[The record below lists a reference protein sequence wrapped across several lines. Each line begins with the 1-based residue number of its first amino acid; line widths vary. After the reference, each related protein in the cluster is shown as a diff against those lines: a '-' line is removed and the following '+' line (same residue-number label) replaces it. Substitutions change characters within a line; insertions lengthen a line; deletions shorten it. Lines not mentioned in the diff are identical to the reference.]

1 MDKLGDR
8 MKAYEEAFRQKL
20 PIRMP
25 AVIRL
30 DGKAF
35 HTLTK
40 KCEKPFDE
48 KLNTAL
54 RDAVVAMLEEIP
66 ARLAY
71 MQSDEISI
79 LLIDYNRFD
88 SMQWFDGVV
97 QKMAS
102 VAASI
107 MGAEFSMRWGK
118 PGYFDGRIFVV
129 PERDII
135 NYFVW
140 RQQDCR
146 RNAISSAAQSLFSPK
161 KLHGKN
167 SDEMIGML
175 KEAGKPIESFPT
187 KLLRGTIVVRG
198 ASNTAHIFSE
208 SRDWF
213 TKNFLSVEEE

>member
-1 MDKLGDR
+1 MDLGDR
-8 MKAYEEAFRQKL
+8 MKAYEEVFRQKL

-25 AVIRL
+25 VVIRL

-35 HTLTK
+35 HTLTR

-48 KLNTAL
+48 ALNKAM
-54 RDAVVAMLEEIP
+54 RDAVVALLEEVP

-71 MQSDEISI
+71 MQSDEIS
-79 LLIDYNRFD
+79 LLMIDYNKFD
-88 SMQWFDGVV
+88 SMQWFDGIVS
-97 QKMAS
+97 KMVS
-102 VAASI
+102 VSASI

-118 PGYFDGRIFVV
+118 PGYFDARAFAV

-135 NYFVW
+135 NYFIW

-167 SDEMIGML
+167 SDEMTRML
-175 KEAGKPIESFPT
+175 KEAGKPLESFPD
-187 KLLRGTIVVRG
+187 KLLRGTIAVRG
-198 ASNTAHIFSE
+198 ASNTAYAFNENRQVFHE
-208 SRDWF
+208 
-213 TKNFLSVEEE
+213 KFLSVEEE

>member
-1 MDKLGDR
+1 MELGDR
-8 MKAYEEAFRQKL
+8 MKEYEATYRQKL
-20 PIRMP
+20 TMRMP

-48 KLNTAL
+48 KLNKAL

-71 MQSDEISI
+71 MQSDEISL
-79 LLIDYNRFD
+79 LLIDYNRYD
-88 SMQWFDGVV
+88 SMQWFDGNV

-102 VAASI
+102 VSASI
-107 MGAEFSMRWGK
+107 MGAEFSLRWGS
-118 PGYFDGRIFVV
+118 PGYFDGRVFTV
-129 PERDII
+129 PHPDII

-146 RNAISSAAQSLFSPK
+146 RNAISGAAQSIFSPK
-161 KLHGKN
+161 QLHGKN
-167 SDEMIGML
+167 SDEMISML
-175 KEAGKPIESFPT
+175 AENGKPIESFPD

-198 ASNTAHIFSE
+198 ASNTAHVFSE
-208 SRDWF
+208 SREWF
-213 TKNFLSVEEE
+213 SDNFLETEEG

>member
-1 MDKLGDR
+1 
-8 MKAYEEAFRQKL
+8 MKAYEETFRQKL
-20 PIRMP
+20 PVRMP

-40 KCEKPFDE
+40 NCEKPFDE

-54 RDAVVAMLEEIP
+54 RDAVIALMEEVP

-71 MQSDEISI
+71 MQSDEISL

-88 SMQWFDGVV
+88 TMQWFDGVV

-102 VAASI
+102 VSASI
-107 MGAEFSMRWGK
+107 MGAQFSMRWGK

-135 NYFVW
+135 NYFIW
-140 RQQDCR
+140 RQQDCM
-146 RNAISSAAQSLFSPK
+146 RNAVSAAAQSVFSHK
-161 KLHGKN
+161 KLQGKN
-167 SDEMIGML
+167 SLEMNEML
-175 KEAGKPIESFPT
+175 RAEGKPIEEFPD
-187 KLLRGTIVVRG
+187 KLLRGTIVCQG
-198 ASNTAHIFSE
+198 ASNTAQVFSE
-208 SRDWF
+208 SRGWF
-213 TKNFLSVEEE
+213 TKNFLSVEQE